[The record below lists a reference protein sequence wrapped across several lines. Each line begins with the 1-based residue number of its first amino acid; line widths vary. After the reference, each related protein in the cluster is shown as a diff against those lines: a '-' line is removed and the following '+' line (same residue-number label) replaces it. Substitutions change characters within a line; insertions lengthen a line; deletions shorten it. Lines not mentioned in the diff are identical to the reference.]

1 MTQPINDAT
10 TPQNPNTHHAQQ
22 TQSGSSD
29 HHASR
34 GSVTRWS
41 RTLIPTTREAP
52 AEAEAPSH
60 VLLLRAGFIRKL
72 GAGIYEGIW
81 ASLRAFQRYGY
92 QFEAMLKEHVVI
104 EGKPSDVLLIRLLRR
119 EWEAFVLNHPSSDS
133 GGSPS

>member
-1 MTQPINDAT
+1 MKKSNFTEEQIPCALHQADTGTSVQEVCRKIGISQAT
-10 TPQNPNTHHAQQ
+10 FYAWKKKLGGMGV
-22 TQSGSSD
+22 SEI
-29 HHASR
+29 R
-34 GSVTRWS
+34 R
-41 RTLIPTTREAP
+41 L
-52 AEAEAPSH
+52 
-60 VLLLRAGFIRKL
+60 RKL